1 MTPAIVDA
9 LLKAVAS
16 GAPYVICCAAVG
28 INADTFYDWKR
39 RFPDFGERVEK
50 AAATT
55 ALRMLKKI
63 EAHGE
68 ENFTALSWILERR
81 FPESFS
87 RPEIQLG
94 LTVNNQVTNN
104 TLVITAEVAENL
116 SRRNA
121 LINKDLDEISAAYES
136 KQKQLNGSSSEVIAK
151 HRDASAIREVEAE
164 SSLVENNSCIELPAP
179 AGRTRGWW
187 SQLSA
192 GDGQRGI
199 ARQAAEFVLREIVTG
214 VSGGAKAGGLKA
226 EWDETPTLA
235 DLWSAISEVCGEGGW
250 PALVARGAAQ
260 EGPGSSPR
268 RERSRKGSPEV

>member
-9 LLKAVAS
+9 LLKAVAT

-39 RFPDFGERVEK
+39 RYPDFGERIEK

-68 ENFTALSWILERR
+68 ENFASLAWILERR

-94 LTVNNQVTNN
+94 IQVNNQVTNN
-104 TLVITAEVAENL
+104 TILITAEVAENL

-136 KQKQLNGSSSEVIAK
+136 KQKQLNGGSSEVI
-151 HRDASAIREVEAE
+151 REVESAAG
-164 SSLVENNSCIELPAP
+164 SLVESNSVIELPP
-179 AGRTRGWW
+179 PKQRTRGWW
-187 SQLSA
+187 HSLSA
-192 GDGQRGI
+192 GSGE
-199 ARQAAEFVLREIVTG
+199 RQVSVEAAKFV
-214 VSGGAKAGGLKA
+214 
-226 EWDETPTLA
+226 LA
-235 DLWSAISEVCGEGGW
+235 DLVRAVRGPDAAGKLKIDFGDSDPSLSEVWSKLAEVAGPDGW
-250 PALVARGAAQ
+250 TTLVSRGALAPQ
-260 EGPGSSPR
+260 EVPASRQERQR
-268 RERSRKGSPEV
+268 RRV